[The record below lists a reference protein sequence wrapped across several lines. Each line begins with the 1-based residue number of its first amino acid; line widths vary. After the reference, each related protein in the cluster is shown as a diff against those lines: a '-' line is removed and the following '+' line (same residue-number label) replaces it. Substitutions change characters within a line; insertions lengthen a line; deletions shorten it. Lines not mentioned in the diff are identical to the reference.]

1 MVTALL
7 SNVIPYGL
15 DQVILRRIPRA
26 RFAFL
31 LALLPVTASITG
43 FLALQQSPS
52 AAEIIGI
59 ALVVVGI
66 AVSERYDETVE
77 ASPSA

>member
-1 MVTALL
+1 M
-7 SNVIPYGL
+7 IPYGI

-31 LALLPVTASITG
+31 LALLPVTATVIG
-43 FLALQQSPS
+43 LLALQQSPS
-52 AAEIIGI
+52 IIEAVGI

-66 AVSERYDETVE
+66 GISERSGRPGPDAIETVG
-77 ASPSA
+77 S